1 VGPPIAA
8 IVHPVSGA
16 EPIRG
21 ELQREV
27 MRILWRIG
35 DGSVEDVRG
44 SLPRG
49 RRGAYTTVQTV
60 LNRLV
65 ERGLAVRRRNGRAYR
80 YSARISEADHVS
92 GSLREALE
100 GASEEA
106 RRSAL
111 ASLAEQLPPEDL
123 EALRVASSRIRK
135 RRSS

>member
-1 VGPPIAA
+1 
-8 IVHPVSGA
+8 
-16 EPIRG
+16 
-21 ELQREV
+21 

-44 SLPRG
+44 FLPRG

-65 ERGLAVRRRNGRAYR
+65 ERGLAVRRRNGRAYS

-106 RRSAL
+106 RRTAL

-123 EALRVASSRIRK
+123 EALRAASSRIRK